1 MTTEEVV
8 QYIVDWQFYKKTGSI
23 QINMFKGGISN
34 ITLTQSVKTQ
44 KEGERKNGTESTSKQ
59 PKTCY

>member
-1 MTTEEVV
+1 MTLEEVIK
-8 QYIVDWQFYKKTGSI
+8 YISDWISGKKTGSI

-44 KEGERKNGTESTSKQ
+44 KEGERENGHL
-59 PKTCY
+59 